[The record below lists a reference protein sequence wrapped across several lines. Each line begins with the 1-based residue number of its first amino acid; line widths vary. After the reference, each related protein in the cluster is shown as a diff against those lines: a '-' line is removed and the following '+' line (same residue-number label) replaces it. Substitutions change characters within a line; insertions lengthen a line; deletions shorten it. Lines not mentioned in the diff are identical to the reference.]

1 MTEKEY
7 RTHPAISRSEL
18 WVINESPEKFKYFK
32 EHPQPPT
39 PALLF
44 GQYLHKLILQPETLD
59 NEFAVAP
66 KVDRRTTAGRDAF
79 LAFADTAFGKTVVDA
94 DTARIAAEMRDALM
108 ANPIAA
114 PLLTGERERAF
125 FWTDEDTGEDCK
137 CRVDV
142 ITALED
148 GRVAVIDYKTTKSAN
163 PNVFNNEIYRYGY
176 HFQGGM
182 YTDGVMNALEL
193 SERPAFIFIAQE
205 KTPPYAVDVVE
216 VTPDVMT
223 AGVDKFRE
231 LIGIYH
237 NCKETGYWYGYNG
250 PFGDINEAYLP
261 GYMTLGDKEDDE

>member
-32 EHPQPPT
+32 ENPPPPT

-59 NEFAVAP
+59 DEFVVMP
-66 KVDRRTTAGRDAF
+66 RIDRRTSAGRATYDEF
-79 LAFADTAFGKTVVDA
+79 VERAFGKVLV
-94 DTARIAAEMRDALM
+94 TACEAEQAAEMRDALM

-163 PNVFNNEIYRYGY
+163 LNVFNNEIYRYGY
-176 HFQGGM
+176 QFQAGM
-182 YTDGVMNALEL
+182 YTEGVMHVLEL
-193 SERPAFIFIAQE
+193 AERPTFILIAQE
-205 KTPPYAVDVVE
+205 KAAPYAVNVVE